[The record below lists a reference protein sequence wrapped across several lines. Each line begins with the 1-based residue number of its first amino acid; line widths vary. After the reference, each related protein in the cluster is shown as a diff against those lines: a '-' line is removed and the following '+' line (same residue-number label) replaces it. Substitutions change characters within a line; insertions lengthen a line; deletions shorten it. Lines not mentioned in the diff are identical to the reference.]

1 MPATT
6 RPADAR
12 GSWRRDPRAS
22 VGRTYPV
29 PAGAPAGFA
38 IAVESHSVAVAT
50 EWEPHVHT
58 AHELVWVRHGT
69 LTARVGAQ
77 VFTVSEGF
85 GLWLPAGQEHAG
97 RLTAGVELFDAF
109 FAPGRT
115 STGQTPDQAP
125 SELAPPG
132 LALPTV
138 VAMVPVLQ
146 ALLVHLARPD
156 LDPAA
161 RARAEAVVL
170 DVLAPSDR
178 QLAVR
183 LPADDRVDAIVEAL
197 LADPADERSLEEWAR
212 ASGTSARTIT
222 RVFRATTGLSFAQ
235 WRQAVRVHRSL
246 ELLGAGGSVQDV
258 SEDLGYAHPGTF
270 IDAFR
275 RVMGT
280 TPGSFVADGSFAAGG
295 TFAEGAGR
303 KP

>member
-6 RPADAR
+6 RPGDAR

-22 VGRTYPV
+22 VGRTHPV

-50 EWEPHVHT
+50 EWEPHTHT

-97 RLTAGVELFDAF
+97 RLTAGVELYDAF
-109 FAPGRT
+109 FAPEH
-115 STGQTPDQAP
+115 TPH
-125 SELAPPG
+125 G
-132 LALPTV
+132 LDTTTV

-156 LDPAA
+156 LAPAA

-170 DVLAPSDR
+170 DVLEPSDR

-183 LPADDRVDAIVEAL
+183 LPADDRVDTIVEAL

-212 ASGTSARTIT
+212 SSGTSARTIT

-246 ELLGAGGSVQDV
+246 ELLGAGHPVQDV
-258 SEDLGYAHPGTF
+258 ADVLGYAHPGTF

-280 TPGSFVADGSFAAGG
+280 TPGVFAAD
-295 TFAEGAGR
+295 R
-303 KP
+303 

>member
-1 MPATT
+1 MAATT
-6 RPADAR
+6 RPGAAR

-29 PAGAPAGFA
+29 PADAPAGFA

-50 EWEPHVHT
+50 EWEPHTHT

-97 RLTAGVELFDAF
+97 RLTAGVELYDAF
-109 FAPGRT
+109 FAPG
-115 STGQTPDQAP
+115 QTP
-125 SELAPPG
+125 PG
-132 LALPTV
+132 PDSTPHGLDSTTV

-170 DVLAPSDR
+170 DVLEPSDR

-183 LPADDRVDAIVEAL
+183 LPADDRVDTIVEAL

-212 ASGTSARTIT
+212 SSGTSARTIT

-246 ELLGAGGSVQDV
+246 ELLGAGHPVQDV
-258 SEDLGYAHPGTF
+258 ADVLGYAHPGTF

-280 TPGSFVADGSFAAGG
+280 TPGVFVAD
-295 TFAEGAGR
+295 R
-303 KP
+303 

>member
-1 MPATT
+1 MAATT
-6 RPADAR
+6 RPGDAR

-29 PAGAPAGFA
+29 PAGAPAEFT

-97 RLTAGVELFDAF
+97 RLTAGVELYDAF

-115 STGQTPDQAP
+115 TAGQTP
-125 SELAPPG
+125 PG
-132 LALPTV
+132 LDTTTV

-170 DVLAPSDR
+170 DVLVPSDR

-183 LPADDRVDAIVEAL
+183 LPADDRVETIVEAL
-197 LADPADERSLEEWAR
+197 LADPADERSLDEWAR
-212 ASGTSARTIT
+212 SSGTSARTIT

-246 ELLGAGGSVQDV
+246 ELLDAGHPVQDV
-258 SEDLGYAHPGTF
+258 ADELGYAHPSTF

-280 TPGSFVADGSFAAGG
+280 TPGAFAAEDG
-295 TFAEGAGR
+295 GR

>member
-1 MPATT
+1 MAATT
-6 RPADAR
+6 RPGDAR

-22 VGRTYPV
+22 VGRTSPL

-97 RLTAGVELFDAF
+97 RLTSGVELYDAF
-109 FAPGRT
+109 FAPGQT
-115 STGQTPDQAP
+115 PPGQTP
-125 SELAPPG
+125 PG
-132 LALPTV
+132 LDVPTV

-161 RARAEAVVL
+161 RGRAEAVVL
-170 DVLAPSDR
+170 DVLEPSDR

-183 LPADDRVDAIVEAL
+183 LPADDRVDTIVEAL
-197 LADPADERSLEEWAR
+197 LADPADERSLDEWAHT
-212 ASGTSARTIT
+212 SGTSARTIT

-235 WRQAVRVHRSL
+235 WRRAVRVHRSL
-246 ELLGAGGSVQDV
+246 ELLGSGLAVQDV
-258 SEDLGYAHPGTF
+258 ADELGYAHPGTF

-280 TPGSFVADGSFAAGG
+280 TPGVFVAEDG
-295 TFAEGAGR
+295 GR

>member
-6 RPADAR
+6 RPGDAR

-22 VGRTYPV
+22 VGRTHPV
-29 PAGAPAGFA
+29 PAGALAGFA

-97 RLTAGVELFDAF
+97 RLTAGVELYDAF
-109 FAPGRT
+109 FAPEHT
-115 STGQTPDQAP
+115 
-125 SELAPPG
+125 PPG
-132 LALPTV
+132 LGTTTV

-156 LDPAA
+156 LAPAA

-170 DVLAPSDR
+170 DVLEPSDR

-183 LPADDRVDAIVEAL
+183 LPADDRVDTIVEAL

-212 ASGTSARTIT
+212 SSGTSARTIT

-246 ELLGAGGSVQDV
+246 ELLGAGHPVQDV
-258 SEDLGYAHPGTF
+258 ADELGYAHPGTF

-280 TPGSFVADGSFAAGG
+280 TPGVFAAD
-295 TFAEGAGR
+295 R
-303 KP
+303 

>member
-1 MPATT
+1 MAPSTG
-6 RPADAR
+6 DAR

-29 PAGAPAGFA
+29 PADAPAAFTIVA
-38 IAVESHSVAVAT
+38 ESHVVDTAT
-50 EWEPHVHT
+50 EWEPHVHP

-69 LTARVGAQ
+69 LTARVGGQ

-85 GLWLPAGQEHAG
+85 GLWVPAGQEHAG
-97 RLTAGVELFDAF
+97 RLTAGVELYDAF
-109 FAPGRT
+109 FAPEH
-115 STGQTPDQAP
+115 TPAH
-125 SELAPPG
+125 APPVVDG
-132 LALPTV
+132 PTV
-138 VAMVPVLQ
+138 VAMGPVLQ
-146 ALLVHLARPD
+146 ALLIRLARRD

-161 RARAEAVVL
+161 RARAEAVVF
-170 DVLAPSDR
+170 DVLEPSKR

-183 LPADDRVDAIVEAL
+183 LPADDRVDTIVEAL

-222 RVFRATTGLSFAQ
+222 RVFRAATGLSFAQ
-235 WRQAVRVHRSL
+235 WRRAVRVHRSL

-280 TPGSFVADGSFAAGG
+280 TPGAFAAER
-295 TFAEGAGR
+295 ASSSDSAGR

>member
-1 MPATT
+1 MAASSPG
-6 RPADAR
+6 DAR

-29 PAGAPAGFA
+29 PAGAPAGST

-85 GLWLPAGQEHAG
+85 GLWLPAGQVHAG
-97 RLTAGVELFDAF
+97 RLTAGVELYDAF
-109 FAPGRT
+109 FAPGQNPP
-115 STGQTPDQAP
+115 GQTPPGQT
-125 SELAPPG
+125 PPG
-132 LALPTV
+132 LDTTTV

-146 ALLVHLARPD
+146 ALLVHLARLD

-170 DVLAPSDR
+170 DVLEPSDR

-183 LPADDRVDAIVEAL
+183 LPADDRVDTIVEAL
-197 LADPADERSLEEWAR
+197 LADPADERSLDEWAR
-212 ASGTSARTIT
+212 SSGTSARTIT
-222 RVFRATTGLSFAQ
+222 RVFRARTGLSFAQ

-246 ELLGAGGSVQDV
+246 ELLGAGLAVQDV
-258 SEDLGYAHPGTF
+258 ADELGYAHPGTF

-280 TPGSFVADGSFAAGG
+280 TPGVFVAD
-295 TFAEGAGR
+295 R
-303 KP
+303 